1 MRTVTYKC
9 DLCRETKLHT
19 QMLSLYYTNLID
31 GKYAKSQF
39 ILKPVEPNESLDKQI
54 CLDCIKMIK
63 EAK

>member
-19 QMLSLYYTNLID
+19 QMLSLYYTSVID
-31 GKYAKSQF
+31 GKPAASRF
-39 ILKPVEPNESLDKQI
+39 ILKPIDVNECLDKQI
-54 CLDCIKMIK
+54 CLECIKMIN